1 MVANKIAA
9 ALFLIGISLSAW
21 AGETLVP
28 AQPPMMMIEDAHA
41 AGSINVA
48 FSPGN
53 RYLASAGYFG
63 EIKIWSLP
71 DLRPVRTFVERGKK
85 PYGLGWTD
93 DQSVISG
100 DSNGRIYFRRIT
112 DGKILKSTRTPSS
125 ITAMVVWADK
135 NRVFTG
141 HRDGVLRVFDSTSL
155 EQMAEYDVGS
165 QIVSLAG
172 DRNGNRLA
180 VLCRSGR
187 IFLLNSNLSEPKELT
202 SPPGRTFQVAFSPN
216 GKQLAGGGWFKLFF
230 WDISKNTL
238 DVVRSDHR
246 GQVRSIDYTPDGKYL
261 ATIGYF
267 TDSQILLLDP
277 KTGKVDRRLL
287 PHDACGLA
295 VRISPDGH
303 YLASGSDDASIRLY
317 DLSVPS
323 HRYDYFP
330 ILDWKGSR

>member
-1 MVANKIAA
+1 MVANRIGA
-9 ALFLIGISLSAW
+9 ALFLIGISLTVSAYK
-21 AGETLVP
+21 TRVP
-28 AQPPMMMIEDAHA
+28 AEPPVMMIEDVHA

-71 DLRPVRTFVERGKK
+71 DLKPVRTFVEHRKR

-100 DSNGRIYFRRIT
+100 DSHGRILLWRIT
-112 DGKILKSTRTPSS
+112 DGKVLKSTRTPSS
-125 ITAMVVWADK
+125 VTAMVVWAGK

-141 HRDGVLRVFDSTSL
+141 HRDGVLRVFNSTSL
-155 EQMAEYDVGS
+155 EQMAEYSVGS
-165 QIVSLAG
+165 KIVSLAG
-172 DRNGNRLA
+172 DRHRDRLA
-180 VLCRSGR
+180 VLCHSGR
-187 IFLLNSNLSEPKELT
+187 IFLLNSTLSEPKELI
-202 SPPGRTFQVAFSPN
+202 SPSGRSSEVAFSPDGN
-216 GKQLAGGGWFKLFF
+216 QLAGGGWLKLFV

-238 DVVRSDHR
+238 DVIQSDHR
-246 GQVRSIDYTPDGKYL
+246 GKVRSMDYTPDGKYL

-267 TDSQILLLDP
+267 TDSQIFLLDP

-287 PHDACGLA
+287 PHDACGLV

-303 YLASGSDDASIRLY
+303 YLASGSDDQSIRLY
-317 DLSVPS
+317 DLSLPS
-323 HRYDYFP
+323 HR
-330 ILDWKGSR
+330 